1 MKTLPNGRLL
11 EHFGELTT
19 AESTL
24 LKHAASG
31 TPARIADSRPET
43 GTKENKV
50 RAHFLRFLILGGDA
64 ENPVHERG
72 INLRGAYIVGVL
84 DLRGAEINTSVTLE
98 HCLCFQPLYL
108 EDMQL
113 KGSLNLNFSAL
124 PGLVASRVSI
134 SGSLYLNKI
143 YSHGTIQLIAAK
155 IGGSIYIRG
164 SYLYGLG
171 EPALQM
177 GGIAVGSVV
186 RVEDKS
192 KVIGEFSLVGAL
204 IDNQL
209 SCSNCTFIAIKGPAF
224 NADNIIVKGGV
235 YLTKGFHTIGLA
247 RISGAR
253 IAGQLS
259 FRGAHFQG
267 NGGNT
272 LSAQGMQVDSSLV
285 LTEFPVP
292 LSKAAFSGSHVKS
305 LIDDANTWGDKL
317 LLNGFTYNFI
327 NSRIPLTAETRIAWL
342 DRQDTTYSGQDGL
355 KGSDSKF
362 RPQPWRHL
370 QKVFEEMGHSEEA
383 RQVGIAFEKRL
394 RKVGLVGQSTAR
406 WWPGLRWLDLIPHVL
421 YGALTGYGYRP
432 MRLLAWILGIWLF
445 FTTVYWY
452 AAVEHKVFSPSNPL
466 VFQNEAYASCTPEYG
481 DAWKEQHPKQDLPST
496 VGNWYTCKAL
506 RGEYTGFS
514 PGAYSLDILLSLVDL
529 QQEKDWGPITPTP
542 FPGYWDELKNLE
554 WGHGIRLLIWLET
567 LIGWGIS
574 LLLVAIVSGLT
585 RRKE

>member
-11 EHFGELTT
+11 EHFDELTF
-19 AESTL
+19 AERIL
-24 LKHAASG
+24 LEHAASG
-31 TPARIADSRPET
+31 SLARIADSRPET
-43 GTKENKV
+43 GTKKNRV
-50 RAHFLRFLILGGDA
+50 RADFLRFLILGGDA

-72 INLRGAYIVGVL
+72 INLQGAYIVGAL
-84 DLRGAEINTSVTLE
+84 DLRGAEIGISVTLE

-108 EDMQL
+108 EGMQL
-113 KGSLNLNFSAL
+113 KGSLNLNYSAI
-124 PGLVASRVSI
+124 PGLLASRVSI
-134 SGSLYLNKI
+134 SGSLSLNQL
-143 YSHGTIQLIAAK
+143 YSHGPIYLVAAQ
-155 IGGSIYIRG
+155 IGGSIYVRG

-171 EPALQM
+171 DTALKLD
-177 GGIAVGSVV
+177 GAYVGTVV
-186 RVEDKS
+186 RIEDS
-192 KVIGEFSLVGAL
+192 SQVIGGFSLISAS

-209 SCSNCTFIAIKGPAF
+209 SCKNCTFRAIKGSAF

-235 YLTKGFHTIGLA
+235 YLGFHSIGMT

-272 LSAQGMQVDSSLV
+272 LSAQGMRVDSSLV

-305 LIDDANTWGDKL
+305 LIDDASTWGDRL

-327 NSRIPLTAETRIAWL
+327 NSRTPLTAETRIAWL
-342 DRQDTTYSGQDGL
+342 DRQDAAYSGQDGL

-394 RKVGLVGQSTAR
+394 RKVGLVGQGTAR
-406 WWPGLRWLDLIPHVL
+406 WWPGLRWLGKVPHVL

-432 MRLLAWILGIWLF
+432 MRLLAWILGIWLL
-445 FTTVYWY
+445 FTSIYWY
-452 AAVEHKVFSPSNPL
+452 AAVEHKVFAPSNPL
-466 VFQNEAYASCTPEYG
+466 VFQSETYASCTAEYG
-481 DAWKEQHPKQDLPST
+481 EAWKQQHPKQDLPSDI
-496 VGNWYTCKAL
+496 GNWYTCDAL

-529 QQEKDWGPITPTP
+529 QQEKDWGPITTTP
-542 FPGYWDELKNLE
+542 SPNAWVEFWNWD
-554 WGHGIRLLIWLET
+554 WGHSIRFLVWLET

>member
-11 EHFGELTT
+11 EHFGELTA
-19 AESTL
+19 AERIL
-24 LKHAASG
+24 LEHAASG
-31 TPARIADSRPET
+31 SLARIADSRPET

-50 RAHFLRFLILGGDA
+50 RARFLRFLILGGDA

-84 DLRGAEINTSVTLE
+84 DLRGAEINISVTLE

-113 KGSLNLNFSAL
+113 KGSLNLNFSAV
-124 PGLVASRVSI
+124 PGLVASRASI
-134 SGSLYLNKI
+134 SGSLYLNKV

-155 IGGSIYIRG
+155 IGGSIYIRD

-171 EPALQM
+171 EPALLM
-177 GGIAVGSVV
+177 GGISVGSVI

-192 KVIGEFSLVGAL
+192 KVIGGFSLVGAL

-209 SCSNCTFIAIKGPAF
+209 SCSNCKFIAIKGPAF
-224 NADNIIVKGGV
+224 NADNILVKGGV
-235 YLTKGFHTIGLA
+235 YLTKGFHSVGLV

-259 FRGAHFQG
+259 LRGAHFQE
-267 NGGNT
+267 NGENC
-272 LSAQGMQVDSSLV
+272 LSAQGMQVGSSLIM
-285 LTEFPVP
+285 TDFPSP
-292 LSKAAFSGSHVKS
+292 LRMAAFNGSHVKS
-305 LIDDANTWGDKL
+305 LTDDEKTWGNEL
-317 LLNGFTYNFI
+317 SLNGFIYNFI

-342 DRQDTTYSGQDGL
+342 NSQNPANSGNDGL
-355 KGSDSKF
+355 KGSNSEF

-383 RQVGIAFEKRL
+383 RKVGIAFEKRL
-394 RKVGLVGQSTAR
+394 RKVGLVGQGTAR
-406 WWPGLRWLDLIPHVL
+406 WWPGFRWLGLIPHVL

-452 AAVEHKVFSPSNPL
+452 AAVEQNVFAPSNPL
-466 VFQNEAYASCTPEYG
+466 VFQNDAYTTCRKEYG
-481 DAWKEQHPKQDLPST
+481 EGWQKRSPDTPIPSGI
-496 VGNWYTCKAL
+496 GNWYTCDAL

-529 QQEKDWGPITPTP
+529 QQEKDWGPITTTP
-542 FPGYWDELKNLE
+542 SPNAWLEFWNWD
-554 WGHGIRLLIWLET
+554 WGHSVRFLVWLET

>member
-1 MKTLPNGRLL
+1 ML
-11 EHFGELTT
+11 EHFGPLTA

-24 LKHAASG
+24 LEHAACG
-31 TPARIADSRPET
+31 TLARIADSRPET
-43 GTKENKV
+43 GTERNQI
-50 RAHFLRFLILGGDA
+50 RADFLRFLILGGDA

-72 INLRGAYIVGVL
+72 INLRGACIVGAL
-84 DLRGAEINTSVTLE
+84 DLRGAEVGISVTLE
-98 HCLCFQPLYL
+98 HCLCFQSLYL

-113 KGSLNLNFSAL
+113 TGSLNLNYSAV
-124 PGLVASRVSI
+124 PGLVASRVSV
-134 SGSLYLNKI
+134 SGSLYLSHL
-143 YSHGTIQLIAAK
+143 YAHGTIQLVAAK
-155 IGGSIYIRG
+155 IGGSVYVRG

-171 EPALQM
+171 NTALKLD
-177 GGIAVGSVV
+177 GAYVGSVV
-186 RVEDKS
+186 RVEDS
-192 KVIGEFSLVGAL
+192 SQLIGGLSLIGAS

-209 SCSNCTFIAIKGPAF
+209 SCKNCTFLALKGPAL

-235 YLTKGFHTIGLA
+235 YLGFHSIGMA

-272 LSAQGMQVDSSLV
+272 LSAQGMRVDSSLV
-285 LTEFPVP
+285 MTEFPVP

-305 LIDDANTWGDKL
+305 LIDDADTWGNQL
-317 LLNGFTYNFI
+317 WLNGFTYDFI
-327 NSRIPLTAETRIAWL
+327 NSRTPLNAEARIAWL
-342 DRQDTTYSGQDGL
+342 DNQTAAFSGQDGL
-355 KGSDSKF
+355 KGSASKF

-370 QKVFEEMGHSEEA
+370 QKVFEEMGHAEEA
-383 RQVGIAFEKRL
+383 RKVGIAFEKRL
-394 RKVGLVGQSTAR
+394 RKVGLVGQGTAQ
-406 WWPGLRWLDLIPHVL
+406 WWPGLRWMGLIPHVL

-445 FTTVYWY
+445 FTSLYWY
-452 AAVEHKVFSPSNPL
+452 AAVEHKVFAPSNPL
-466 VFQNEAYASCTPEYG
+466 VFQNEAYTRCTPEYG
-481 DAWKEQHPKQDLPST
+481 EAWQRLHPASERPAEI
-496 VGNWYTCKAL
+496 GNWYTCKAL

-542 FPGYWDELKNLE
+542 FPSYWDELKNLE

>member
-11 EHFGELTT
+11 EHFDELTF
-19 AESTL
+19 AERIL
-24 LKHAASG
+24 LEHAASG
-31 TPARIADSRPET
+31 SLARIADSRPET
-43 GTKENKV
+43 GTKKNRV
-50 RAHFLRFLILGGDA
+50 RADFLRFLILGGDA

-72 INLRGAYIVGVL
+72 INLQGAYIVGAL
-84 DLRGAEINTSVTLE
+84 DLRGAEIGISVTLE

-108 EDMQL
+108 EGMQL
-113 KGSLNLNFSAL
+113 KGSLNLNYSAI
-124 PGLVASRVSI
+124 PGLLASRVSI
-134 SGSLYLNKI
+134 SGSLSLNQL
-143 YSHGTIQLIAAK
+143 YSHGPIYLVAAQ
-155 IGGSIYIRG
+155 IGGSIYVRG

-171 EPALQM
+171 DTALKLD
-177 GGIAVGSVV
+177 GAYVGTVV
-186 RVEDKS
+186 RIEDS
-192 KVIGEFSLVGAL
+192 SQVIGGFSLISAS

-209 SCSNCTFIAIKGPAF
+209 SCKNCTFRAIKGSAF

-235 YLTKGFHTIGLA
+235 YLGFHSIGMT

-272 LSAQGMQVDSSLV
+272 LSAQGMRVDSSLV

-305 LIDDANTWGDKL
+305 LIDDASTWGDRL

-327 NSRIPLTAETRIAWL
+327 NSRTPLTAETRIAWL
-342 DRQDTTYSGQDGL
+342 DRQDAAYSGQDGL

-394 RKVGLVGQSTAR
+394 RKVGLVGQGTAR
-406 WWPGLRWLDLIPHVL
+406 WWPGFRWLGLIPHMV

-445 FTTVYWY
+445 FTSIYWY
-452 AAVEHKVFSPSNPL
+452 AAVEQNVFAPSNPL
-466 VFQNEAYASCTPEYG
+466 VFQSDAYTTCRKEYG
-481 DAWKEQHPKQDLPST
+481 EGWRKRSPDTPIPSGI
-496 VGNWYTCKAL
+496 GNWYTCDAL

-529 QQEKDWGPITPTP
+529 QQEKDWGPITTTP
-542 FPGYWDELKNLE
+542 SPNAWVEFWNWD
-554 WGHGIRLLIWLET
+554 WGHSIRFLVWLET

>member
-11 EHFGELTT
+11 EHFDELTF
-19 AESTL
+19 AERIL
-24 LKHAASG
+24 LEHAASG
-31 TPARIADSRPET
+31 SLARIADSRPET
-43 GTKENKV
+43 GTKKNRV
-50 RAHFLRFLILGGDA
+50 RADFLRFLILGGDA

-72 INLRGAYIVGVL
+72 INLQGAYIVGAL
-84 DLRGAEINTSVTLE
+84 DLRGAEIGISVTLE

-108 EDMQL
+108 EGMQL
-113 KGSLNLNFSAL
+113 KGSLNLNYSAI
-124 PGLVASRVSI
+124 PGLLASRVSI
-134 SGSLYLNKI
+134 SGSLSLNQL
-143 YSHGTIQLIAAK
+143 YSHGPIYLVAAQ
-155 IGGSIYIRG
+155 IGGSIYVRG

-171 EPALQM
+171 DTALKLD
-177 GGIAVGSVV
+177 GAYVGTVV
-186 RVEDKS
+186 RIEDS
-192 KVIGEFSLVGAL
+192 SQVIGGFSLISAS

-209 SCSNCTFIAIKGPAF
+209 SCKNCTFRAIKGSAF

-235 YLTKGFHTIGLA
+235 YLGFHSIGMT

-272 LSAQGMQVDSSLV
+272 LSAQGMRVDSSLV

-305 LIDDANTWGDKL
+305 LIDDASTWGDRL

-327 NSRIPLTAETRIAWL
+327 NSRTPLTAETRIAWL
-342 DRQDTTYSGQDGL
+342 NRQDAAYSGQDGL

-394 RKVGLVGQSTAR
+394 RKVGLVGQGTAR
-406 WWPGLRWLDLIPHVL
+406 WWPGLRWLGKVPHVL

-432 MRLLAWILGIWLF
+432 MRLLAWILGIWLL
-445 FTTVYWY
+445 FTSIYWY
-452 AAVEHKVFSPSNPL
+452 AAVNHKVFAPSNPL
-466 VFQNEAYASCTPEYG
+466 VFQNETYASCTAEYG
-481 DAWKEQHPKQDLPST
+481 EAWKQQHPKQDLPSDI
-496 VGNWYTCKAL
+496 GNWYTCKAL

-542 FPGYWDELKNLE
+542 FPSYWDELKNLE